1 MSSSDI
7 VSLDDNS
14 IVINDLP
21 NDTEAAIRYIKTLL
35 PANLKDT
42 FKYPP
47 IVFIHQLYDIVHNK
61 TLINKEL
68 DILKKQ
74 CKIQLLTIGTSDSS
88 SALILY
94 EDYVK
99 YTIKIYPDNCCVKK
113 FLNIILPSIKSFLV
127 EKSTLQQKFKL
138 QQYELTELINCG
150 LLLIRNQE
158 SYWVSFPSSGNF
170 IKRFIEGRKYIIQ
183 IIKRRKF
190 QEILENDLEVRCAKV
205 SKIKELGFKYFLHEI
220 KGSEDIITMNT
231 TSGCLLRIS

>member
-7 VSLDDNS
+7 DDNS

>member
-7 VSLDDNS
+7 DDNS
-14 IVINDLP
+14 IPINDLP

-35 PANLKDT
+35 PVTVKDT

-47 IVFIHQLYDIVHNK
+47 VVFIHQLYDIVHNK

-68 DILKKQ
+68 EILRKQ
-74 CKIQLLTIGTSDSS
+74 SKIQKLTIGTSDSS

-99 YTIKIYPDNCCVKK
+99 YTLNIYPENRCVNK
-113 FLNIILPSIKSFLV
+113 FLNVILPSIKSFGVQKCTL
-127 EKSTLQQKFKL
+127 LQQFKL

-158 SYWVSFPSSGNF
+158 SYWISFPSSGNF
-170 IKRFIEGRKYIIQ
+170 IKRYIEGRKYIIQ

-190 QEILENDLEVRCAKV
+190 QEILES
-205 SKIKELGFKYFLHEI
+205 SKTINKCTE
-220 KGSEDIITMNT
+220 
-231 TSGCLLRIS
+231 

>member
-35 PANLKDT
+35 PVT

-68 DILKKQ
+68 EILRKQ
-74 CKIQLLTIGTSDSS
+74 CKIQKLTIGTSDSS

-94 EDYVK
+94 EDYVN
-99 YTIKIYPDNCCVKK
+99 YTLNIYPENRSVKK
-113 FLNIILPSIKSFLV
+113 FLNVILPSIKSFGV
-127 EKSTLQQKFKL
+127 EKCTLLQKFKL

-158 SYWVSFPSSGNF
+158 SYWISFPSSGNF
-170 IKRFIEGRKYIIQ
+170 IKRYIEGRKYIIQ

-205 SKIKELGFKYFLHEI
+205 SKIKELGFKYFLHDI
-220 KGSEDIITMNT
+220 KGSEDIIKMNT
-231 TSGCLLRIS
+231 TSGCLLRIA

>member
-7 VSLDDNS
+7 VFLDDNS
-14 IVINDLP
+14 IVLNDLP

-35 PANLKDT
+35 PVTLKDT
-42 FKYPP
+42 LKYPP

-68 DILKKQ
+68 EILRKQ
-74 CKIQLLTIGTSDSS
+74 CKIQKLIIGTSDSS

-99 YTIKIYPDNCCVKK
+99 YTLNIYPENCCVKK
-113 FLNIILPSIKSFLV
+113 FLNIILPSIKSFGV
-127 EKSTLQQKFKL
+127 EKCILLQKFKL

-158 SYWVSFPSSGNF
+158 SYWISFPSSGNF
-170 IKRFIEGRKYIIQ
+170 IKHYIEGRKYIIQ

-190 QEILENDLEVRCAKV
+190 QEILENDLEVRCANV
-205 SKIKELGFKYFLHEI
+205 SKIKEFGFKYFLHDI

-231 TSGCLLRIS
+231 TSGCLLRIA

>member
-99 YTIKIYPDNCCVKK
+99 YTLKIYPENCCVKK

-183 IIKRRKF
+183 IIKRKKF

>member
-7 VSLDDNS
+7 DDNS

-21 NDTEAAIRYIKTLL
+21 NDTEAAIRYIKKLL
-35 PANLKDT
+35 PATLDDT
-42 FKYPP
+42 FKYPS
-47 IVFIHQLYDIVHNK
+47 IVFINQLYDILHNK

-99 YTIKIYPDNCCVKK
+99 YILNIYPENSCVKK
-113 FLNIILPSIKSFLV
+113 FLNIILPSVKSFLV
-127 EKSTLQQKFKL
+127 EKCTLKQKFKL

-170 IKRFIEGRKYIIQ
+170 IKRYIEGRKYIIQ

-190 QEILENDLEVRCAKV
+190 QEVLETDLEVRCAKV
-205 SKIKELGFKYFLHEI
+205 PKIKQLGFKYLLHEI
-220 KGSEDIITMNT
+220 KGSKDIIKMNT

>member
-7 VSLDDNS
+7 DDNS
-14 IVINDLP
+14 IPINDLP

-35 PANLKDT
+35 PVTVKDT

-47 IVFIHQLYDIVHNK
+47 VVFIHQLYDIVHNK

-68 DILKKQ
+68 EILRKQ
-74 CKIQLLTIGTSDSS
+74 SKIQKLTIGTSDSS

-99 YTIKIYPDNCCVKK
+99 YTLNIYPENRCVNK
-113 FLNIILPSIKSFLV
+113 FLNVILPSIKSFGVQKCTL
-127 EKSTLQQKFKL
+127 LQQFKL

-158 SYWVSFPSSGNF
+158 SYWISFPSSGNF
-170 IKRFIEGRKYIIQ
+170 IKRYIEGRKYIIQ

-190 QEILENDLEVRCAKV
+190 QEILESDLEVRCAKV
-205 SKIKELGFKYFLHEI
+205 SKIKELGFKYFLHDI
-220 KGSEDIITMNT
+220 KGSEDIIKMNT
-231 TSGCLLRIS
+231 TSGCLLRIA

>member
-7 VSLDDNS
+7 DDNS

-35 PANLKDT
+35 PATLNDT

-47 IVFIHQLYDIVHNK
+47 IVFIHQLKDIIHNE

-68 DILKKQ
+68 DILKNQ
-74 CKIQLLTIGTSDSS
+74 CKIQLLTIGVSDTS

-99 YTIKIYPDNCCVKK
+99 YTLNIYPENCCVKK
-113 FLNIILPSIKSFLV
+113 FLNIIIPSIKSFLV
-127 EKSTLQQKFKL
+127 EKCILRQQFKL
-138 QQYELTELINCG
+138 QQYEITELINCG

-158 SYWVSFPSSGNF
+158 SYWVSFPSSGSF
-170 IKRFIEGRKYIIQ
+170 IKRYNEGRKYIIQ